1 MDPPAASDRRLCQLL
16 GENFINFWGL
26 GGLVYSRRL
35 HESTWMANIP
45 RRPFYDGND
54 SDDDGS
60 DDDDDADA
68 DADAGDDDGDDDDDE
83 D

>member
-16 GENFINFWGL
+16 GENFINFLGL

-35 HESTWMANIP
+35 HESTWMVNIL

-54 SDDDGS
+54 SDDDGNDGEADD
-60 DDDDDADA
+60 DDDDDA
-68 DADAGDDDGDDDDDE
+68 E